1 MNKIYITI
9 FILTLLLQLSESV
22 TDSLTRKSYSKL
34 IGMVRKEVVDKA
46 LTSFPKRDVIDILQM
61 LIQLK
66 NVKEKYSLN
75 DAESAYFIYKWITQN
90 FRVNEG
96 EEDLTKIYKSGKG
109 SDAGLSSLFKRMC
122 SYLDLESDLISGF
135 IKYYTGEME
144 YVWNYVVIDGEYY
157 LLDVVIGCELKNMPG
172 QIFDKDIFF
181 GTDPEAFIRLHYPK
195 EKKWQLLSEPYTLEK
210 FQSLPVLS
218 PIFFMLNLKSVSP
231 DTNNL
236 KKIGTITFTYDESI
250 QISNIQFFSLISEHE
265 IDASEFNI
273 TNGKVEVKYNLDD
286 MSDKTSL
293 GIKIKIKNFDKYIPI
308 IYYRLD
314 NSMKSS

>member
-34 IGMVRKEVVDKA
+34 IGMVRKEIVDKA
-46 LTSFPKRDVIDILQM
+46 LANFPKRDEIDVLQM

-66 NVKEKYSLN
+66 NAKEKYSLN
-75 DAESAYFIYKWITQN
+75 DADSAYFIYKWITQN
-90 FRVNEG
+90 FRANGV
-96 EEDLTKIYKSGKG
+96 EEDLAKIYKSGKG
-109 SDAGLSSLFKRMC
+109 TRAGLSSLFKRMC
-122 SYLDLESDLISGF
+122 SYLDLESDLIPG
-135 IKYYTGEME
+135 ILRYARGEME

-157 LLDVVIGCELKNMPG
+157 LLDVATVIEFNYMPG
-172 QIFDKDIFF
+172 QLFDKDIFF
-181 GTDPEAFIRLHYPK
+181 GTEPEAFIRFHYPK

-210 FQSLPVLS
+210 FQSLTVLS

-236 KKIGTITFTYDESI
+236 KKIGTISFTYDESI
-250 QISNIQFFSLISEHE
+250 QISNIQFFSLISEHD
-265 IDASEFNI
+265 IDAEFNI
-273 TNGKVEVKYNLDD
+273 TNGKVEIKYNLDD
-286 MSDKTSL
+286 MSDKTFL
-293 GIKIKIKNFDKYIPI
+293 GINIKIKNFDEYVPI